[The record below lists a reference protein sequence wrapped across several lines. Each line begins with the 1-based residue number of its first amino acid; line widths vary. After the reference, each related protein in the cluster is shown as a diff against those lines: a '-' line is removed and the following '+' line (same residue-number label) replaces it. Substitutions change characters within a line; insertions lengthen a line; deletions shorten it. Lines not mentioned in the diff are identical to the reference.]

1 LVLIKPLLT
10 LFTFGCGQLLERV
23 RVEQERKRTAAAA
36 LKVTASPK
44 LQPTAGGAGQS
55 SVSQIPAVDALPPVL
70 AAVGGEWF
78 LPPHVVCSLFQTL
91 SQAATMPGSY
101 SRFQTDFEVLGKL
114 GKGGFGEVVKARNKL
129 DGVVYAIKIIKVR
142 RPTDDAARVS
152 CCHIPFR

>member
-70 AAVGGEWF
+70 A
-78 LPPHVVCSLFQTL
+78 VCSLFQTL